1 MKNIKHWLIAP
12 PLLFFVTLSLLP
24 LLFTLGLSFTNF
36 SLGSDAK
43 WVGLSNYTRLFGDPL
58 FRGSFKNTIL
68 YTVIGVF
75 FEYWLG
81 LILAVV
87 VGGMRRQSTI
97 RLMILVPF
105 MLPSLVIG
113 FTWQTLL
120 DSRFGPINALL
131 NTMGINSINWLTDPT
146 LAFISILIVDIWQW
160 TPFMFLILFAG
171 LKMLPKEPFEAVYV
185 DGASSWRTFWDIT
198 FPMLLP
204 VSIGAIVLRSIEAFK
219 MFDIVFFITGGGPG
233 NTTSTLTL
241 SGYFTALRSG
251 AMGYGAAMSV
261 IMLLTVAISATV
273 ILTVLRKILDKP
285 NKVGQDAID
294 SFSVDPEIEEGI

>member
-12 PLLFFVTLSLLP
+12 PLLFFFTLSLLP
-24 LLFTLGLSFTNF
+24 LLFTLSLSLTNF
-36 SLGSDAK
+36 SLGSDVK
-43 WVGLSNYTRLFGDPL
+43 WVGLSNYTRLFSDPL

-87 VGGMRRQSTI
+87 VGSLKRQRTI

-113 FTWQTLL
+113 FTWKTLL

-131 NTMGINSINWLTDPT
+131 NVLGINSINWITDPT

-171 LKMLPKEPFEAVYV
+171 LKMPPTEPFEAVYV

-251 AMGYGAAMSV
+251 VMGYGAAMSV
-261 IMLLTVAISATV
+261 IMLLTVAITATI
-273 ILTVLRKILDKP
+273 ILTILRKVINKP
-285 NKVGQDAID
+285 NKAGQKALE
-294 SFSVDPEIEEGI
+294 SFSEKTVSEEGI